1 MTVATTK
8 NLTVLGILTIL
19 GGLVNA
25 GIQYL
30 NTKSVDLAI
39 LLTTVSAGIGMIM
52 AKGGS
57 STGGTVDANGKPVVD
72 PAPPTP
78 AP

>member
-1 MTVATTK
+1 VTVQTSQ
-8 NLTVLGILTIL
+8 NLTILGILTIL

-39 LLTTVSAGIGMIM
+39 LLTTVSAGLGMIM
-52 AKGGS
+52 AKGAK
-57 STGGTVDANGKPVVD
+57 STGGTVDAKGTPVVD
-72 PAPPTP
+72 PAPPAP